1 MLNLAE
7 AIKDFH
13 ENGLSVVKGFATE
26 AECDSMMAQ
35 MRDIV
40 DNTDM
45 KVHFQSHPLTP
56 ARTQLEFLRNFKLL
70 THLLKDQKSSIKW
83 THLSLKIK
91 F

>member
-45 KVHFQSHPLTP
+45 KVHFQNHSFKKKFDLTIWNIGLLLDLFTEGP
-56 ARTQLEFLRNFKLL
+56 QKLYEIGL
-70 THLLKDQKSSIKW
+70 V
-83 THLSLKIK
+83 
-91 F
+91 

>member
-45 KVHFQSHPLTP
+45 KVHFQNHALTP
-56 ARTQLEFLRNFKLL
+56 TRLQLEFLGNFKLL
-70 THLLKDQKSSIKW
+70 TNLLNTKR
-83 THLSLKIK
+83 SLEN
-91 F
+91 

>member
-56 ARTQLEFLRNFKLL
+56 TRIFA
-70 THLLKDQKSSIKW
+70 
-83 THLSLKIK
+83 
-91 F
+91 